1 MQTKP
6 EMLMEGAAPKHVFKR
21 EGKLEINPLLI
32 QAFGITPE
40 EIGEVIKSAEEPEAM
55 RDMFAFLS
63 DYATLSDPM
72 TRLSIS
78 GDKLDF
84 LVADMRRRMARVADF
99 YEYHAKTSGDLEE
112 EERLLKFA
120 NKAKQLS
127 LPVGD
132 TRTDKIAY
140 IDAVMGFQ
148 HTSGLILPLAFRITD
163 YGREDYWPRKLL
175 VFLRSHGMPGMVRE
189 GSAPNNSQPEINW
202 NLNIRDGRIVY
213 MPPEEYMERVNIFNR
228 IGMSRVIEDERK
240 AIGKGYRGIGYY
252 PPLSEQSYR
261 SILEGI
267 RAGNEIDIPN
277 LVYRNGMVENQEGF
291 HRALVARDIGIEKI
305 PVQVLGEMPSG
316 FSRALNLRWN
326 ENLTEQVK
334 AINALKGNI
343 MEGVYMIREAA
354 PVVAMEKLYRIIYDV
369 PKGVGGT
376 IGAIG
381 DKELVMQCRGLLE
394 RGYMIDAVYEIDTST
409 GQKVKKINWWEIKE
423 NLLVKEGTAPLPDK
437 QATPEQANNGFRAN
451 PGLINK
457 QAAYAAHAGTS
468 FEPEKRG
475 EQAIRGFAEGVQAVY
490 ERLKPHARTDA
501 EKALLVSE
509 MERFQASY
517 AQKYN
522 DLLYAHSRIYSTM
535 IAGPSGFPAERMRK
549 INEAYDNKSRETYE
563 WKDRAEKAMLKTLK
577 GLAIEEAGGEV
588 AVLKSKI
595 AQAEK
600 LQEMMVEANKI
611 VRKKPEPGIG
621 GVSKHQQLINLG
633 FTERQVV
640 EALTPDYMGRLG
652 FPSFALTNNSANIRR
667 MKERLIELE
676 KREVTPTAEIPFT
689 GGHIVDNREEDR
701 VQIFFDKK
709 PEQAMIDKLKGEG
722 WHWSP
727 STGSWQRKRT
737 DQAMWS
743 AERILGIKITRERFV
758 PVKID
763 PARALYEAIQR
774 EKEETAGV
782 KTANFISII
791 QKLDNLPLR
800 QQEVNRAKLLLSS
813 LPNLSLDE
821 LIALEKTVKQW
832 GVTVPQIKYEIDAI
846 YKEYL
851 ELRKPKAP
859 FVSTAPDKLVTITEK
874 EYDKPVIPY
883 TAPQSRAV
891 IELRWV
897 YGTKDMVWHLVGH
910 GDRDYFHGITQE
922 RMKLI
927 GQEAAK
933 AEYLSP
939 ALARAAAPV
948 QQVSAVPERGKLDN
962 VIALMEQYVRDGKTY
977 EDFVAG
983 LKGYYLLQS
992 GYQINNHLDVE
1003 RLSADRK
1010 EAGYNTLTELWN
1022 DTSRKLRMRMY
1033 VPPKPTRMLYPA
1045 PEAPKP
1051 AEEIMIVPNPET
1063 MTRDEYIK
1071 EKFRRLAQVLRQQ
1084 GKPHIAARAEMG
1096 TDPEYISKFAAS
1108 HRDQVVLALAQNK
1121 AVTPAV
1127 LKDYPDIVGRIRKE
1141 NEEILA
1147 KIRAERER
1155 IKAIERIEENELN
1168 AELNRLPPPLK
1179 RHAETEIYGTLHLPE
1194 THKDY
1199 HNRYYIALGKV
1210 RRIAFE
1216 FAGGKE
1222 PLPPVQPA
1230 EPVEPL
1236 SPEYERVLKTYLEKR
1251 GYELTLRDFIWADK
1265 YTIRGTA
1272 KYAIRTMEEKRMREE
1287 FILKNYDIETGKKYH
1302 RGTVIS
1308 ALERGI
1314 KVPDEVLKDYPDLMK
1329 KEVPEPTP
1337 TVPAAVKPVQ
1347 SIQDIKQQVIQSIQE
1362 AKSMVELRQILK
1374 GFGFLPL
1381 PEPEKRQLMDLYQN
1395 RFSELMGELKFGERI
1410 IEEEKKK
1417 KRRAPQKVTYAPP
1430 SRRLEEFGIKES
1442 VNVKGS
1448 SRGQY
1453 NPYIKQGCGY
1463 A

>member
-1 MQTKP
+1 MVKREAP
-6 EMLMEGAAPKHVFKR
+6 APKRVFKR
-21 EGKLEINPLLI
+21 EGRLEINPLLI

-40 EIGEVIKSAEEPEAM
+40 EIGDVIKSAEEPEAM

-63 DYATLSDPM
+63 DYATLSDPG

-120 NKAKQLS
+120 NKAKRLS

-202 NLNIRDGRIVY
+202 NLNVREGRIVY

-228 IGMSRVIEDERK
+228 IGISKAVEDERK

-305 PVQVLGEMPSG
+305 PVQVIGEMPSG

-326 ENLTEQVK
+326 ENLIEQVK
-334 AINALKGNI
+334 AINALKGKVI
-343 MEGVYMIREAA
+343 GGVSMIREATT
-354 PVVAMEKLYRIIYDV
+354 PV
-369 PKGVGGT
+369 
-376 IGAIG
+376 
-381 DKELVMQCRGLLE
+381 
-394 RGYMIDAVYEIDTST
+394 
-409 GQKVKKINWWEIKE
+409 
-423 NLLVKEGTAPLPDK
+423 
-437 QATPEQANNGFRAN
+437 PEQANNGFRAN

-457 QAAYAAHAGTS
+457 QAAYAAHRGTS

-522 DLLYAHSRIYSTM
+522 DLLYSHSRIYSTM
-535 IAGPSGFPAERMRK
+535 IAGPSGFPTERMRK

-563 WKDRAEKAMLKTLK
+563 WKDRAERAMLKTLK

-588 AVLKSKI
+588 AVLKAKI
-595 AQAEK
+595 VQAEK

-667 MKERLIELE
+667 MKERLIELG

-701 VQIFFDKK
+701 VQIFFDQK
-709 PEQAMIDKLKGEG
+709 PPQEMIDKLKGEG
-722 WHWSP
+722 WRWAPSVGAWS
-727 STGSWQRKRT
+727 RKRT
-737 DQAMWS
+737 DA
-743 AERILGIKITRERFV
+743 
-758 PVKID
+758 
-763 PARALYEAIQR
+763 ALYSARRI
-774 EKEETAGV
+774 TGA
-782 KTANFISII
+782 A
-791 QKLDNLPLR
+791 LPP
-800 QQEVNRAKLLLSS
+800 A
-813 LPNLSLDE
+813 
-821 LIALEKTVKQW
+821 
-832 GVTVPQIKYEIDAI
+832 
-846 YKEYL
+846 
-851 ELRKPKAP
+851 
-859 FVSTAPDKLVTITEK
+859 
-874 EYDKPVIPY
+874 PVIQPPAVPPPPVP
-883 TAPQSRAV
+883 APQP
-891 IELRWV
+891 
-897 YGTKDMVWHLVGH
+897 
-910 GDRDYFHGITQE
+910 Q
-922 RMKLI
+922 
-927 GQEAAK
+927 
-933 AEYLSP
+933 
-939 ALARAAAPV
+939 
-948 QQVSAVPERGKLDN
+948 AVPERGKLDN

-983 LKGYYLLQS
+983 LKGYYLPQS

-1045 PEAPKP
+1045 PEVTPPRP

-1155 IKAIERIEENELN
+1155 IKAIERIEETELN
-1168 AELNRLPPPLK
+1168 AELNRLPPALK

-1199 HNRYYIALGKV
+1199 RNRYYIALGKV

-1222 PLPPVQPA
+1222 PLPPVQPQVLLLPLPYPEVRKE

-1236 SPEYERVLKTYLEKR
+1236 SPEYERVLKAYLEKR

-1287 FILKNYDIETGKKYH
+1287 FILKNYDIETGKKFH

-1362 AKSMVELRQILK
+1362 AKSMVELKQILK
-1374 GFGFLPL
+1374 GLGFLPL
-1381 PEPEKRQLMDLYQN
+1381 PEPEKRQLMGLYQN

-1410 IEEEKKK
+1410 PEEEMRK
-1417 KRRAPQKVTYAPP
+1417 KRRAPQKAPYAPP
-1430 SRRLEEFGIKES
+1430 SRRLEEYGIKEAII
-1442 VNVKGS
+1442 
-1448 SRGQY
+1448 RRY
-1453 NPYIKQGCGY
+1453 GY

>member
-1 MQTKP
+1 
-6 EMLMEGAAPKHVFKR
+6 MLKQPTYLSTYQPTNQPFVRETAPKRVFKR
-21 EGKLEINPLLI
+21 EGRLEINPLLI
-32 QAFGITPE
+32 QAFGITLE
-40 EIGEVIKSAEEPEAM
+40 EIGDVIKSAEEPEEM

-63 DYATLSDPM
+63 DYATLSDPG

-189 GSAPNNSQPEINW
+189 GSALNNSQPEINW
-202 NLNIRDGRIVY
+202 NLNVREGRIVY

-261 SILEGI
+261 SVLEGI

-305 PVQVLGEMPSG
+305 PVQVIGEMPSG

-326 ENLTEQVK
+326 ENLIEQVK
-334 AINALKGNI
+334 AINALKRKVIG
-343 MEGVYMIREAA
+343 GVSMIREATT
-354 PVVAMEKLYRIIYDV
+354 PV
-369 PKGVGGT
+369 
-376 IGAIG
+376 
-381 DKELVMQCRGLLE
+381 
-394 RGYMIDAVYEIDTST
+394 
-409 GQKVKKINWWEIKE
+409 
-423 NLLVKEGTAPLPDK
+423 
-437 QATPEQANNGFRAN
+437 PEQANNGFRAN

-457 QAAYAAHAGTS
+457 QAAYAAHRGTS
-468 FEPEKRG
+468 FDPEKRG
-475 EQAIRGFAEGVQAVY
+475 EQAIRGFAEDVQAVY
-490 ERLKPHARTDA
+490 ERFKPHARTDA
-501 EKALLVSE
+501 EKALLISE
-509 MERFQASY
+509 MERFQTSY

-522 DLLYAHSRIYSTM
+522 DLLYAHSRIVSTM
-535 IAGPSGFPAERMRK
+535 IAGPSGFPTERMRK

-563 WKDRAEKAMLKTLK
+563 WKDRAERAMLKTLK

-667 MKERLIELE
+667 MKERLIELG

-701 VQIFFDKK
+701 VQIFFDQK
-709 PEQAMIDKLKGEG
+709 PPQEMIDKLKGEG
-722 WHWSP
+722 WRWAPSVGAWS
-727 STGSWQRKRT
+727 RKRT
-737 DQAMWS
+737 DA
-743 AERILGIKITRERFV
+743 
-758 PVKID
+758 
-763 PARALYEAIQR
+763 ALYSARRLTGAAQ
-774 EKEETAGV
+774 
-782 KTANFISII
+782 
-791 QKLDNLPLR
+791 P
-800 QQEVNRAKLLLSS
+800 
-813 LPNLSLDE
+813 P
-821 LIALEKTVKQW
+821 
-832 GVTVPQIKYEIDAI
+832 VPAVQPPAV
-846 YKEYL
+846 
-851 ELRKPKAP
+851 PP
-859 FVSTAPDKLVTITEK
+859 P
-874 EYDKPVIPY
+874 PVP
-883 TAPQSRAV
+883 APQP
-891 IELRWV
+891 
-897 YGTKDMVWHLVGH
+897 
-910 GDRDYFHGITQE
+910 Q
-922 RMKLI
+922 
-927 GQEAAK
+927 
-933 AEYLSP
+933 
-939 ALARAAAPV
+939 
-948 QQVSAVPERGKLDN
+948 AVPERGKLDN

-983 LKGYYLLQS
+983 LKGYYLPQS

-1022 DTSRKLRMRMY
+1022 DTSRKLRMRMMY

-1045 PEAPKP
+1045 PEVTPPRP

-1155 IKAIERIEENELN
+1155 LLAIERIEETELN
-1168 AELNRLPPPLK
+1168 AELNRLPPALK

-1199 HNRYYIALGKV
+1199 RNRYYIALGKV

-1222 PLPPVQPA
+1222 PLPPVQPQVLLLPLPLPYPEVRKE

-1236 SPEYERVLKTYLEKR
+1236 SPEYERVLKAYLEKR

-1329 KEVPEPTP
+1329 KEVPEPTGYFTLRKAQELIRENNSQLSDEKLHKKSIQLRDYIQFIEMPDEYSRKTLVKGGYYAGVIDQYVTGMVPVDPFLHQNLKFTLDEVYKVQQRRKQEKEKISVP

-1362 AKSMVELRQILK
+1362 AKSMVELKQILK
-1374 GFGFLPL
+1374 GLGFLPL
-1381 PEPEKRQLMDLYQN
+1381 PEPEKRQLMGLYQN

-1410 IEEEKKK
+1410 PEEEMRK
-1417 KRRAPQKVTYAPP
+1417 KRRAPQKAPYAPP
-1430 SRRLEEFGIKES
+1430 SRRLEEYGIKEAII
-1442 VNVKGS
+1442 
-1448 SRGQY
+1448 RRY
-1453 NPYIKQGCGY
+1453 GY